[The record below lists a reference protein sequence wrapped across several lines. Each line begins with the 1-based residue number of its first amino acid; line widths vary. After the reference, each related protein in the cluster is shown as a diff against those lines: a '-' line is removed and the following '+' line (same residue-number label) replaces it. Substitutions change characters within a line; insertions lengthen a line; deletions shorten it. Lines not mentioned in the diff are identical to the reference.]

1 MLKSYV
7 TTNQSQE
14 ITVDT
19 EASIEDI
26 LEVGNFGKLKPP
38 HKRTSHNIEP
48 RLGELKI
55 AEVYEN

>member
-1 MLKSYV
+1 MLKSYA

-14 ITVDT
+14 ITADT

-26 LEVGNFGKLKPP
+26 LEEGNFGKLKPP
-38 HKRTSHNIEP
+38 HKFTSHNIEP